1 VEGPPGAVTP
11 RTPGPDLEPLD
22 PRPSSGDLP
31 AVVDWTGGL
40 VAEQKERWI
49 QWVALT
55 TTILAVCAAISS
67 LKGGSFSTQVQL
79 KNTQE
84 ANRWAFYQ
92 SKSLKQNLAELE
104 RESMAVL
111 ALEARTPE
119 GRGQAEK
126 ALHRA
131 TAEAQRYEKEKSEI
145 KVDAEKL
152 AAEQAELKRHGGSFG
167 LAVML
172 LQIAIMMSSVGALI
186 RKPVMWYVGLAFGV
200 GGLGY
205 MANGLWGW
213 F

>member
-1 VEGPPGAVTP
+1 MA
-11 RTPGPDLEPLD
+11 D
-22 PRPSSGDLP
+22 
-31 AVVDWTGGL
+31 
-40 VAEQKERWI
+40 QKEKWI

-55 TTILAVCAAISS
+55 TTVLAVCAAISS
-67 LKGGSFSTQVQL
+67 LKGGAYSTQVQL

-84 ANRWAFYQ
+84 GNRWAYYQ
-92 SKSLKQNLAELE
+92 SKSLKQNLAEIE
-104 RESMAVL
+104 RESMAVA

-119 GRGQAEK
+119 GRAQAERSL
-126 ALHRA
+126 ARA
-131 TAEAQRYEKEKSEI
+131 TAEAQRYEKEKGEI
-145 KVDAEKL
+145 KADAEKL

-186 RKPVMWYVGLAFGV
+186 RKPVMWWAGLVFGL

-205 MANGLWGW
+205 MANGFWGW

>member
-1 VEGPPGAVTP
+1 V
-11 RTPGPDLEPLD
+11 
-22 PRPSSGDLP
+22 S
-31 AVVDWTGGL
+31 
-40 VAEQKERWI
+40 EQKEKWI

-55 TTILAVCAAISS
+55 TTVLAVSAAISS
-67 LKGGSFSTQVQL
+67 LKGSGFSTQIQL

-119 GRGQAEK
+119 GRKQAE
-126 ALHRA
+126 ASLARA
-131 TAEAQRYEKEKSEI
+131 TAEAQRYDAEKKEI
-145 KVDAEKL
+145 RVEAEKL
-152 AAEQAELKRHGGSFG
+152 AAEQAQLKRHGGSFG

-186 RKPVMWYVGLAFGV
+186 RKPVMWYVGLLFGL

-205 MANGLWGW
+205 MANGFWGL

>member
-1 VEGPPGAVTP
+1 
-11 RTPGPDLEPLD
+11 
-22 PRPSSGDLP
+22 
-31 AVVDWTGGL
+31 
-40 VAEQKERWI
+40 VAEQKEKWI

-55 TTILAVCAAISS
+55 TTILAVSAAISS
-67 LKGGSFSTQVQL
+67 LKGGSYSTQVQL

-84 ANRWAFYQ
+84 ANRWAYYQ
-92 SKSLKQNLAELE
+92 AKSLKQNLAELE
-104 RESMAVL
+104 REHMGVL

-131 TAEAQRYEKEKSEI
+131 TGEAQRYETEKREI
-145 KVDAEKL
+145 KIEAEKL
-152 AAEQAELKRHGGSFG
+152 ATEQAELKRHGGSFG

-186 RKPVMWYVGLAFGV
+186 KKPVMWYVGLLFGV

>member
-1 VEGPPGAVTP
+1 M
-11 RTPGPDLEPLD
+11 
-22 PRPSSGDLP
+22 
-31 AVVDWTGGL
+31 
-40 VAEQKERWI
+40 AESKEKWI

-67 LKGGSFSTQVQL
+67 LKGGSYSTQVQL

-131 TAEAQRYEKEKSEI
+131 TGEAQRYDVEKREI
-145 KVDAEKL
+145 RAEAEKL

-186 RKPVMWYVGLAFGV
+186 KKPVMWYVGLAFGV

>member
-1 VEGPPGAVTP
+1 
-11 RTPGPDLEPLD
+11 
-22 PRPSSGDLP
+22 
-31 AVVDWTGGL
+31 
-40 VAEQKERWI
+40 VADEKQQWV

-55 TTILAVCAAISS
+55 TTVLAVSAAISS
-67 LKGGSFSTQVQL
+67 LKGGSYSTQVQL

-111 ALEARTPE
+111 AFEARTPE
-119 GRGQAEK
+119 GRSQAEGSL
-126 ALHRA
+126 ARA
-131 TAEAQRYEKEKSEI
+131 RAEAQRYEKEKAEI
-145 KVDAEKL
+145 RIEAERL

-167 LAVML
+167 VAVML

-186 RKPVMWYVGLAFGV
+186 KKPVMWYVGLAFGV
-200 GGLGY
+200 AGLGY

>member
-1 VEGPPGAVTP
+1 
-11 RTPGPDLEPLD
+11 
-22 PRPSSGDLP
+22 
-31 AVVDWTGGL
+31 
-40 VAEQKERWI
+40 VAEQKEKWI

-55 TTILAVCAAISS
+55 TTILAVSAAISS
-67 LKGGSFSTQVQL
+67 LKGGSYSTQVQL

-131 TAEAQRYEKEKSEI
+131 TAEAQRYEKEKAEI
-145 KVDAEKL
+145 KADAEKL

-186 RKPVMWYVGLAFGV
+186 QKPIMWYVGLAFGV